1 MRNPTDMMKAV
12 LTNETAQEIIDFVTP
27 IYGNSY
33 VGLWI
38 FQAIGVALQE
48 VIEIAERL
56 KYETTP
62 ATAEL
67 LLDLWEDHY
76 AIARDSSLS
85 VEQRQNRIIS
95 KMQSKG
101 ACTPARLA
109 AAISAALNGVKVEID
124 ENVAKNTF
132 RINIR
137 EYVDS
142 IAPAVAVAERM
153 KPAHLIYQI
162 QVATRTVAQS
172 EINVAIA
179 MTRTETYKV
188 EVRT

>member
-1 MRNPTDMMKAV
+1 MRNPTDMMRAILK
-12 LTNETAQEIIDFVTP
+12 NETAQEIIDFVSP

-38 FQAIGVALQE
+38 FQSIGVALQE
-48 VIEIAERL
+48 VFELAEKL

-62 ATAEL
+62 VTAEL

-85 VEQRQNRIIS
+85 VEQRQNRIVS

-101 ACTPARLA
+101 TCTPARLA
-109 AAISAALNGVKVEID
+109 SAVSAALNGAKVEIE

-132 RINIR
+132 RVNIR

-142 IAPAVAVAERM
+142 IVPAVAVIERM
-153 KPAHLIYQI
+153 KPAHLIYEM
-162 QVATRTVAQS
+162 QVVMRAVSQG
-172 EINVAIA
+172 ELNVAIA
-179 MTRTETYKV
+179 MTRAESYKV
-188 EVRT
+188 EVQS